1 MSDPKP
7 PMVYQANP
15 TTGEY
20 SGQSYADP
28 DPLDEGNWL
37 IPGMAFTDAP
47 PKAKK
52 GFAAVHVPDQKETW
66 SLLQDLRGVVY
77 RTDTGQPLDWEQFGS
92 LPETLTS
99 DPRPSPYHTWVSG
112 SWKLDT
118 AAESEALKHQAINT
132 RDELIR
138 EAATR
143 IAPLQDAVDLGDAT
157 AADEA
162 SLKKWKQYRVAV
174 NRIDQQP
181 GFPATIDWPVGP
193 S

>member
-1 MSDPKP
+1 MAKITP
-7 PMVYQANP
+7 PMVYQAHP
-15 TTGEY
+15 ATGEY
-20 SGQSYADP
+20 VGPSLADP

-37 IPGMAFTDAP
+37 IPGMAFMVAP

-52 GFAAVHVPDQKETW
+52 GFAAVHVPGSSEVWD
-66 SLLQDLRGVVY
+66 LLQDLRGTVY
-77 RTDTGQPLDWEQFGS
+77 RTDTGQPTNWEQFGP
-92 LPETLTS
+92 LPEDLTA
-99 DPRPSPYHTWVSG
+99 DTRPSPYHVWVG
-112 SWKLDT
+112 GAWELDA
-118 AAESEALKHQAINT
+118 AAETEALKLQALNT

-162 SLKKWKQYRVAV
+162 DLKKWKQYRVAV

-181 GFPATIDWPVGP
+181 GFPGKIEWPATPE
-193 S
+193 